1 MGLIFRLL
9 KQTDK
14 KCLYKL
20 VVNLGL
26 KGITGIRRFQKRMK
40 NGKPFPAFHF
50 ISVTDDCNLDCQG
63 CWVVRKTNNHRMEP
77 QMLDKIISETKQ
89 QGSCFFGILG
99 GEPLL
104 YKPLFEVFQKH
115 HDCYFQLFTNG
126 TLVNAEIAEKLRK
139 CANVTPLISFEGD
152 EEVADIRRGGKEVYR
167 RTMEAVQHCTR
178 AGLFT
183 GVAISVCKSN
193 LEMAL
198 SPEFVQKLIDNGV
211 AYLWYYIYRP
221 VGGNPSYELALSL
234 DEINTLREHMVEARS
249 KYPIVIIDAYWD
261 AQGRGLCPA
270 ASGLSHH
277 INAAGYVE
285 PCPVIQLTTEQ
296 LNGHPL
302 AELYSNS
309 EYLKDL
315 KKSLTQKTNGCIL
328 MDDPAWLADIAKKH
342 NATDTSGRNNEYE
355 RLRNAPVVAS
365 HGSAR
370 EIPERSFWYRF
381 AKKHAFFGL
390 GAYG

>member
-1 MGLIFRLL
+1 MGLITRLW

-14 KCLYKL
+14 KCMYKL

-26 KGITGIRRFQKRMK
+26 KGITGLRRFQKRMK
-40 NGKPFPAFHF
+40 QGRPFPAFHF
-50 ISVTDDCNLDCQG
+50 ISVTDDCNLHCQG
-63 CWVVRKTNNHRMEP
+63 CWVTGKEKNHRMEP
-77 QMLDKIISETKQ
+77 EVLHRIIKETKE
-89 QGSCFFGILG
+89 QGSYFFGILG

-104 YKPLFEVFQKH
+104 YKPLFEVFEQH
-115 HDCYFQLFTNG
+115 SDCYFQLFTNG
-126 TLVNAEIAEKLRK
+126 TLIDAGTAERLRK

-167 RTMEAVQHCTR
+167 RTIEAVEHCTR

-198 SPEFVQKLIDNGV
+198 SGEFIQKLINSGV

-221 VGGNPSYELALSL
+221 TGENPVYELALNL
-234 DEINTLREHMVEARS
+234 DEIERLREHMVEART

-261 AQGRGLCPA
+261 DQGRALCPA

-285 PCPVIQLTTEQ
+285 PCPVIQLATDRI
-296 LNGHPL
+296 NG
-302 AELYSNS
+302 
-309 EYLKDL
+309 
-315 KKSLTQKTNGCIL
+315 KSLEQIYRDSVYLTELRTALTRKTNGCIL
-328 MDDPAWLADIAKKH
+328 MDDPAWLADFGRQH
-342 NATDTSGRNNEYE
+342 NATDTSGRGNEYT
-355 RLRNAPVVAS
+355 RLSEAPQVVS

-370 EIPERSFWYRF
+370 PIPERSFWYRF